1 MNTRL
6 MAELARMFNEEAP
19 IAHYFGMTLV
29 FDDEGR
35 AVVDLPY
42 NPNLDHALGAV
53 HGGVYATMLDIA
65 GWFTAAGARDE
76 PCWLVTSE
84 LSIRFLKPAVRTSLR
99 AVGQMIKSGKR
110 QDVVEMHMY
119 DEKDHLVGHAVGTFV
134 VLPDVPF
141 ERPGDADSTRQK
153 VLNW

>member
-1 MNTRL
+1 MNTQV
-6 MAELARMFNEEAP
+6 MTELARRFNEEVP
-19 IAHYFGMTLV
+19 IARYFGMTLA

-35 AVVDLPY
+35 AVVNLPH

-53 HGGVYATMLDIA
+53 HGGVYATMMDIA

-76 PCWLVTSE
+76 LCWLVTSD
-84 LSIRFLKPAVRTSLR
+84 LSIRFLKPVVRMSLR

-110 QDVVEMHMY
+110 QDVVEMRLY
-119 DEKDHLVGHAVGTFV
+119 DGESSLVGHAVGTFV

-141 ERPGDADSTRQK
+141 E
-153 VLNW
+153 